1 LPRDAL
7 HKRDLCRRAVSVRL
21 SVAFV
26 YPAISDEMSKHIL
39 KHFSP
44 SGTTSILVF
53 FRTNHYSNGDG
64 GCRLWQPV
72 QADSQSKSSGSVLGR
87 RALGAVLHSSNEP
100 NELSQWLC
108 HDDSTINI
116 ILDIIIIVII
126 IATGTTVTG
135 ASNAGGVGKNLR
147 FSTNICLHRV
157 FLTPRPPSVIIYI
170 RTAAPDRDELVTF
183 LAGKRRCLLFTG
195 DDDEVFMTRSLNVTP
210 KTTEQHLILY
220 AVVVL
225 MMQ

>member
-1 LPRDAL
+1 MPRDAL

-53 FRTNHYSNGDG
+53 FRTNHYGNGDG

-135 ASNAGGVGKNLR
+135 ASNAGRQKFAIFYQYLP
-147 FSTNICLHRV
+147 SSRV
-157 FLTPRPPSVIIYI
+157 FSAATAKCYYIY
-170 RTAAPDRDELVTF
+170 THSC
-183 LAGKRRCLLFTG
+183 AG
-195 DDDEVFMTRSLNVTP
+195 P
-210 KTTEQHLILY
+210 
-220 AVVVL
+220 
-225 MMQ
+225 